1 MLSFPYLG
9 DDLKTFLRMR
19 STNWTIFGCLIITE
33 TSTIFSRK
41 EAEERRRGGGGIFD
55 KSRTSFSTIFSSNSL
70 SAANTSYHKIKGI
83 PCRSTLRKNEDRN
96 IILIYEMYG

>member
-1 MLSFPYLG
+1 MLSFPYLE

-19 STNWTIFGCLIITE
+19 STNWTIFGCFIITE

-41 EAEERRRGGGGIFD
+41 EAEERRRGAGDF
-55 KSRTSFSTIFSSNSL
+55 RQMQNSFFNFSGNSL